1 MRETHTFYIRI
12 IKSMKEIRTHDP
24 TSHSRCLPVFPYPSH
39 SFRTKF
45 PPRHHFLVLTI
56 ENARGARGAPL
67 RMCQGENVWDLVLF
81 PLLCWSSLSFLI
93 IFTSNVFKNTIIIT
107 PHTHEECD
115 LFVPRM
121 IKQSKSKLVKLSAHL
136 EFILFRVDLL
146 K

>member
-1 MRETHTFYIRI
+1 
-12 IKSMKEIRTHDP
+12 MKDIRTHAP
-24 TSHSRCLPVFPYPSH
+24 PSHSRRLPVPPNPSH

-56 ENARGARGAPL
+56 ENARGARGALL

-81 PLLCWSSLSFLI
+81 PLLCSSPLTFPI
-93 IFTSNVFKNTIIIT
+93 IFSSSVCNYTIIIT
-107 PHTHEECD
+107 PHTNEGFD

>member
-1 MRETHTFYIRI
+1 
-12 IKSMKEIRTHDP
+12 MKEIRNYDP
-24 TSHSRCLPVFPYPSH
+24 PSHSRCPPVFPYPSH
-39 SFRTKF
+39 SFRTRF

-56 ENARGARGAPL
+56 ENARGRGARGAPP

-81 PLLCWSSLSFLI
+81 PLLCSSFLSFSV
-93 IFTSNVFKNTIIIT
+93 IFTSSVCNDTIIIT
-107 PHTHEECD
+107 PHTHEDCD
-115 LFVPRM
+115 LFVPRV

>member
-1 MRETHTFYIRI
+1 
-12 IKSMKEIRTHDP
+12 MKEIRTHDP
-24 TSHSRCLPVFPYPSH
+24 PSHSGRLPVSPNPSH

-67 RMCQGENVWDLVLF
+67 RMCQGENVWDLMLF
-81 PLLCWSSLSFLI
+81 PLLCSSSLSFPI
-93 IFTSNVFKNTIIIT
+93 IFTSSVYNDTIIIT
-107 PHTHEECD
+107 PHTNKDCD

-121 IKQSKSKLVKLSAHL
+121 IKQSKSKLVKLRAHL
-136 EFILFRVDLL
+136 EFILFRIDLL

>member
-1 MRETHTFYIRI
+1 
-12 IKSMKEIRTHDP
+12 MKDIRTHAP
-24 TSHSRCLPVFPYPSH
+24 PSHSRRLPVSPNPSH

-81 PLLCWSSLSFLI
+81 PLLCQSSLSFPI
-93 IFTSNVFKNTIIIT
+93 IFTSSVYNYTIIIT
-107 PHTHEECD
+107 PHTNKDCD

-121 IKQSKSKLVKLSAHL
+121 IKQSKSKLVKLRAHL

>member
-1 MRETHTFYIRI
+1 
-12 IKSMKEIRTHDP
+12 MKEIRTHAP
-24 TSHSRCLPVFPYPSH
+24 PSHYMRLPVFPYPSH

-67 RMCQGENVWDLVLF
+67 RMCQGENVWDLMLF
-81 PLLCWSSLSFLI
+81 PLLCSSSLSFPI
-93 IFTSNVFKNTIIIT
+93 IFTSSVYNDTIIIT
-107 PHTHEECD
+107 PHTNKDCD

-121 IKQSKSKLVKLSAHL
+121 IKQSKSKLVKLSALL